1 MNNKINLSATLIFV
15 LFVTFNTKAQND
27 TIIKLNL
34 EEAKNYAIK
43 NSPLTKNAQLDFESA
58 KKKIWETTAIGLP
71 QVSAK
76 FNYTYMLT
84 VPDKIKEFSSL
95 SSLGT
100 WMYGADQTLSNL
112 APGQGFGYIPAP
124 TPTTPVSDKDLKW
137 GSTLDITATQLI
149 FSGAYIVGLQ
159 TAKTFKNLSE
169 ISITKSENDLKQSV
183 ASAYYLVLVA
193 QENKNV
199 LDSTYFNTEKLKYKM
214 EQMLAQGFIE
224 ETDVDQ
230 MKLTLSNLNDSRMM
244 ITRQTEIAYNLLKFQ
259 LGIDIS
265 KKIELTDKIE
275 NFIDENKLQELII
288 TPFEIANTPEIKL
301 LQSQEKLSLLNIKY
315 NQSTYLPDIAAF
327 YTHDENFNK
336 NSFTFT
342 PPDMLGLSVSI
353 PIFSSGMKHAKVQQA
368 RISLDKTRISKEQ
381 ASQGLLLDYER
392 SKSDLLTALDKYKTS
407 RENMKLSDKIQKR
420 TIIKYKEGISSSTD
434 ITQASNQYLQSMS
447 NYFTSMMDLL
457 NAKSKMEKLLIN
469 K

>member
-34 EEAKNYAIK
+34 EEAKNYVIK

-169 ISITKSENDLKQSV
+169 ISITKSENDL
-183 ASAYYLVLVA
+183 
-193 QENKNV
+193 NKV
-199 LDSTYFNTEKLKYKM
+199 
-214 EQMLAQGFIE
+214 
-224 ETDVDQ
+224 
-230 MKLTLSNLNDSRMM
+230 
-244 ITRQTEIAYNLLKFQ
+244 
-259 LGIDIS
+259 
-265 KKIELTDKIE
+265 
-275 NFIDENKLQELII
+275 
-288 TPFEIANTPEIKL
+288 
-301 LQSQEKLSLLNIKY
+301 
-315 NQSTYLPDIAAF
+315 
-327 YTHDENFNK
+327 
-336 NSFTFT
+336 
-342 PPDMLGLSVSI
+342 
-353 PIFSSGMKHAKVQQA
+353 
-368 RISLDKTRISKEQ
+368 
-381 ASQGLLLDYER
+381 
-392 SKSDLLTALDKYKTS
+392 
-407 RENMKLSDKIQKR
+407 
-420 TIIKYKEGISSSTD
+420 
-434 ITQASNQYLQSMS
+434 
-447 NYFTSMMDLL
+447 
-457 NAKSKMEKLLIN
+457 
-469 K
+469 